1 MLLGLFGVVL
11 FGAQLGYAE
20 LDAIEEARLRVFAG
34 FEAVDEPALPRGQV
48 GDLVAQL
55 NRGVLTR
62 APTKNSLQPA
72 ANRRPPGANA
82 QGWLRFRE
90 WRWA

>member
-1 MLLGLFGVVL
+1 MRSWMLSRK
-11 FGAQLGYAE
+11 
-20 LDAIEEARLRVFAG
+20 ARLRVFAG

-82 QGWLRFRE
+82 QGWLRFRD